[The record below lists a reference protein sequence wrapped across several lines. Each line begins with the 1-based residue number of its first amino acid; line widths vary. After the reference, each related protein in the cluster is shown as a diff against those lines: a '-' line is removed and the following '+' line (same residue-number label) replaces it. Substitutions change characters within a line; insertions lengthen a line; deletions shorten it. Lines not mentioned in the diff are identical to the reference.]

1 MVLKFNQST
10 EFFFFLQ
17 VERTFLVRRVH
28 QKLAFLTLN
37 CIPELKMHPS
47 NLRRHKKSKNNR
59 TKFTYDNRASEG
71 KQINKKSESFVCSLT
86 LFSSRKLRT
95 SQIKTG
101 RNLSELIRTYL
112 GKIEATQSA
121 SRVV

>member
-1 MVLKFNQST
+1 
-10 EFFFFLQ
+10 
-17 VERTFLVRRVH
+17 
-28 QKLAFLTLN
+28 
-37 CIPELKMHPS
+37 MHPS

-101 RNLSELIRTYL
+101 RNLFELQQNKTTNFIENW
-112 GKIEATQSA
+112 KITNYITFPPANSL
-121 SRVV
+121 

>member
-1 MVLKFNQST
+1 
-10 EFFFFLQ
+10 
-17 VERTFLVRRVH
+17 
-28 QKLAFLTLN
+28 
-37 CIPELKMHPS
+37 MHPS

>member
-10 EFFFFLQ
+10 EFFFLQ
-17 VERTFLVRRVH
+17 IERTFLVRRVH

>member
-10 EFFFFLQ
+10 EFFFLQ

-101 RNLSELIRTYL
+101 RNLSELI
-112 GKIEATQSA
+112 
-121 SRVV
+121 